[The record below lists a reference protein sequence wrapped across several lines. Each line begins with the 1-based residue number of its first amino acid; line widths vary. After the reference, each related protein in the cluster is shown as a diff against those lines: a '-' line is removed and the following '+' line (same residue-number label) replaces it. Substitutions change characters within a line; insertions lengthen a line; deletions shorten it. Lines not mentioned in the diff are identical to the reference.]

1 MQLSTAQLPNFLRQL
16 CLSPWAVVLSAFG
29 SSFVVVSGGEG
40 LSTASLLS
48 AVVLQPL
55 GSCFVLLR
63 QLFLTPWAVAFLS
76 AVVFHPLGSCFVL
89 LRQLFLTHWAVVLSD
104 FGSCFLWFRQLLYL
118 NEAAV
123 YVQILQCDSN
133 FTAKNITPV
142 VLCLF
147 GCCFILDRRFMF

>member
-1 MQLSTAQLPNFLRQL
+1 MFKSLGSCFICFRQL
-16 CLSPWAVVLSAFG
+16 FCCCFRGRGV
-29 SSFVVVSGGEG
+29 

-118 NEAAV
+118 NVPAV
-123 YVQILQCDSN
+123 SVQILHCNSN

-147 GCCFILDRRFMF
+147 GCCFILDRRFMC